1 MSLRKKIVS
10 GFSAELVAQLF
21 GVIFSG
27 LLLVILARLLSA
39 EQYGLLYL
47 SISIFSVIILLT
59 SFGFSRSAARYITD
73 YEENDPGQIPYII
86 RASLL
91 YCAVALLLVGFSFTV
106 FREQIAHWLGEPDL
120 QPLLLVGILYV
131 IFYSFVEY
139 CRRIFQGFKSI
150 KKSATLHVVN
160 TSFKFVF
167 VVLLVVIGFDAVGA
181 LVGYVVGLAIT
192 SVFGAVLLYRTVTEY
207 KTSTKAEPG
216 LRRKLFEYSL
226 PITLTSSG
234 TVLIKRVD
242 VILIGFFLN
251 PVAVGYYTVS
261 KQIIDFVVKPA
272 NSLGF
277 SISPRYSEQ
286 VSNGNYGQAATLYQ
300 DALHSM
306 VLLYAPAAI
315 GLFLVADPAVTLIF
329 GQEYHGAIPVVQ
341 VFSFYVLIQAISY
354 VTGSGL
360 DYLGKAKYRAVLKG
374 TIAVG
379 NVILNII
386 LIPTIGIIGA
396 ALATV
401 LTYGFY
407 VTGNVYLM
415 HRELPLDW
423 PEILAN
429 TTKALLIASVM
440 GAIVFALSAY
450 ITGYLSLIAVIGT
463 GIAIWAALSIAT
475 GVIEPQ
481 EIRSH
486 MGV

>member
-1 MSLRKKIVS
+1 MSLRKKVVS

-27 LLLVILARLLSA
+27 LLLVILARLLTA

-47 SISIFSVIILLT
+47 SISIFSVIILIT

-91 YCAVALLLVGFSFTV
+91 YCAVALLVVGFSFTV
-106 FREQIAHWLGEPDL
+106 FQEQISHWLGEPDL
-120 QPLLLVGILYV
+120 QPLLLVGILYI

-181 LVGYVVGLAIT
+181 LVGYVVGLVVT
-192 SVFGAVLLYRTVTEY
+192 SLFGAVLLYRTV
-207 KTSTKAEPG
+207 KAYESSAKVEPG

-286 VSNGNYGQAATLYQ
+286 VSKGNYSRAATLYQ

-341 VFSFYVLIQAISY
+341 MFSIYVLIQAISY

-360 DYLGKAKYRAVLKG
+360 DYLGKAKFRAILKG

-379 NVILNII
+379 NVVLNII
-386 LIPTIGIIGA
+386 LIPTIGITGA

-415 HRELPLDW
+415 HCELPLDW
-423 PEILAN
+423 AKIAAN
-429 TTKALLIASVM
+429 TIKALLIASVM

-463 GIAIWAALSIAT
+463 GIAIWATLSIAT
-475 GVIEPQ
+475 GVVEPQ
-481 EIRSH
+481 EIRAH